1 VQAVEP
7 KKQFMILTRKKTKYT
22 AYRLCKMHTGWGRK
36 WPMSGKSR
44 SLVSMLAGQAGIPL
58 SEG

>member
-1 VQAVEP
+1 
-7 KKQFMILTRKKTKYT
+7 MISTRKKAKYP

-44 SLVSMLAGQAGIPL
+44 NLVSMLAGQGGITL
-58 SEG
+58 FEVDGRKL